1 MAPRFFLG
9 ACLLAVMAMPAAAD
23 SRPMTLDDA
32 YARALA
38 DNPQLA
44 AGIYQRRAAMA
55 RRQDAEQAPP
65 LEVGLDVENVAGNAA
80 TAGLTGAET
89 TLTLSRVLE
98 RGDKAALRGGLAG
111 ARGTL
116 VQTELDLDRL
126 ELLADVAERFM
137 HVVRDQKL
145 LEVAESAVALAEAAR
160 DEAQSRVNAGA
171 APETERAR
179 AEIALANAKLELE
192 HAEHELKATRVSL
205 ASLWGERQP
214 TFAAAQANLAAL
226 PAAAALPDIVASLER
241 NPQLRRLADQRRIAD
256 ARQQLASAR
265 ATTDIRLSGGVRR
278 REGTD
283 DTSLVFGLSVPWGS
297 AQRAQ
302 PGIRAS
308 HAEALAQERAYEAVQ
323 RELYAVVYARYQEM
337 VHAGTEVETLRT
349 RILPAADTAL
359 ESIQEGY
366 ARGRYGYIELA
377 SAQDDLIEHRRRA
390 IHAAYRYH
398 RHLIEIERLTGTPV
412 AAAMGKEQ

>member
-1 MAPRFFLG
+1 MAPRLFLG
-9 ACLLAVMAMPAAAD
+9 ACLLAVSAMPAAAD
-23 SRPMTLDDA
+23 SSPLMLDDA

-38 DNPQLA
+38 DNPQLV
-44 AGIYQRRAAMA
+44 AGIYRSRAALA
-55 RRQDAEQAPP
+55 SKQDAEQAPP
-65 LEVGLDVENVAGNAA
+65 LELGLDVENVAGNAG

-137 HVVRDQKL
+137 HVVRDQQL
-145 LEVAESAVALAEAAR
+145 LMVAESAVSLAEAAR
-160 DEAQSRVNAGA
+160 DEARRRVNAGA
-171 APETERAR
+171 APETESAR
-179 AEIALANAKLELE
+179 AEIALANARLELE

-214 TFAAAQANLAAL
+214 AFAEARADLSEL
-226 PAAAALPDIVASLER
+226 PAAAPLTDIVASLES
-241 NPQLRRLADQRRIAD
+241 NPQLRRLADQRRVAE

-265 ATTDIRLSGGVRR
+265 AATDIRLSGGVRR

-283 DTSLVFGLSVPWGS
+283 DTSLIFGLSVPWGS
-297 AQRAQ
+297 TERAQ
-302 PGIRAS
+302 PSIRAAR
-308 HAEALAQERAYEAVQ
+308 AEAEAQERAYEAVQ

-337 VHAGTEVETLRT
+337 VHAGTEAETLRT
-349 RILPAADTAL
+349 HILPAAGTAL
-359 ESIQEGY
+359 ESIQQGY